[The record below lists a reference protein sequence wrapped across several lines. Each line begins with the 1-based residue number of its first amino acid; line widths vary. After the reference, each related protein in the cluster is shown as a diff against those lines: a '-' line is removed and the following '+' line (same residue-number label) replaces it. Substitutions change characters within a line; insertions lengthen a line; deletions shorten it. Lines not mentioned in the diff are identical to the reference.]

1 MKKCTNLETAS
12 IIEVFLKITG
22 SIMSIII
29 CRSYGSATTPGK
41 SINVRFG
48 FCGPE
53 IVTFIGFGMNLH
65 SESLNEF
72 A

>member
-1 MKKCTNLETAS
+1 MKQYTNLDTAS
-12 IIEVFLKITG
+12 IIEVSFEITG
-22 SIMSIII
+22 LIMSIITF
-29 CRSYGSATTPGK
+29 RSSLATTPGK

-53 IVTFIGFGMNLH
+53 IVTFIGFGMNLQC
-65 SESLNEF
+65 EFLNEL